1 MPILL
6 SLLGALIFG
15 LMLWVHLV
23 SVREKERTAARRSLL
38 AAAIL
43 PLPFLLVAWAPVPAA
58 SVWGW
63 LLVALSVLPILI
75 FLVPTGTP
83 TGFRNDQPTGRI
95 DERNVMFSRA
105 TLEPGTSRFD
115 DYYDQF
121 PEHRASDDRF
131 RALPGLMGPQS
142 GKYEPLAFA
151 AADASFRT
159 VGELAGLCEGEPAGD
174 EQDHDPVVAT
184 DFVKGWARKL
194 GALACGVTELQAH
207 HLYTIKG
214 RGEKYGQ
221 KVDLNHRYAIAFSVE
236 MDHAN
241 LGTAPESPTVM
252 ESAQQYL
259 TAGAVA
265 VQMALF
271 IRNLGW
277 SAEAHIDGNY
287 KVICPLVAKDA
298 GLGEIG
304 RMGLLMTPNQ
314 GPRVRLGVVTTDLPL
329 LTDAGTFDPA
339 VLHFCSICR
348 KCADICPVD
357 AISNEARGEIE
368 GIQRWRI
375 DSESCFSYW
384 CAVGTDCGQCMRVCP
399 YSHPDTA
406 LHNLVRAGLRRSGL
420 FRRAAL
426 RLDDL
431 LYGRR
436 PAPLPKAS
444 WLPDRKRKQ
453 PARRP

>member
-1 MPILL
+1 MPIVL
-6 SLLGALIFG
+6 SLLAAFIFAL
-15 LMLWVHLV
+15 LLWVHVV
-23 SVREKERTAARRSLL
+23 SVGELERTAAQRSLL
-38 AAAIL
+38 AAFIL

-58 SVWGW
+58 GVLSW
-63 LLVALSVLPILI
+63 LLIALTTVPVLI
-75 FLVPTGTP
+75 FLIPTP
-83 TGFRNDQPTGRI
+83 APAGFRNDQPTGRI

-115 DYYDQF
+115 DYYQQF
-121 PEHRASDDRF
+121 PEHRTSDDRF
-131 RALPGLMGPQS
+131 RALPGLMAPNS
-142 GKYEPLAFA
+142 GKYEPLSFA
-151 AADASFRT
+151 AADASFRS
-159 VGELAGLCEGEPAGD
+159 VGELAGLCEGEPDAKQQ
-174 EQDHDPVVAT
+174 EHDPAT
-184 DFVKGWARKL
+184 ITRFIKGWSRKL
-194 GALACGVTELQAH
+194 GAIDCGVTTLQPH

-221 KVDLNHRYAIAFSVE
+221 AVDLKHRYAIAFSVE

-241 LGTAPESPTVM
+241 LGTAPEGPTVM

-265 VQMALF
+265 VQLAAF
-271 IRNLGW
+271 IRGLGW
-277 SAEAHIDGNY
+277 PAEAHIDGNY
-287 KVICPLVAKDA
+287 KVVCPLVAKDA

-329 LTDAGTFDPA
+329 LTDTGTFDAA

-357 AISNEARGEIE
+357 AISNDERGDID
-368 GIQRWRI
+368 GAQRWRI
-375 DSESCFSYW
+375 ESETCFSYW
-384 CAVGTDCGQCMRVCP
+384 CAVGTDCGQCVRVCP
-399 YSHPDTA
+399 YSHPDNA

-420 FRRAAL
+420 FRQVAL
-426 RLDDL
+426 KLDDL

-436 PAPLPKAS
+436 PVPLAKAA
-444 WLPDRKRKQ
+444 WLPDRKRG
-453 PARRP
+453 